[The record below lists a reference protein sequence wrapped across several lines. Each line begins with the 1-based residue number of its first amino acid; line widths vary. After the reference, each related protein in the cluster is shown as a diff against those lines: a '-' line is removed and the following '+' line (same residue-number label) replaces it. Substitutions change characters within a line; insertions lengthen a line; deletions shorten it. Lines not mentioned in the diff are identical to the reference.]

1 MRLLLVEDEADL
13 RTRLIQRLQ
22 AEGYVLDAA
31 GDGETGLYLGEEYP
45 IDAAVI
51 DIGLPVMD
59 GIELIRR
66 WRRDGRS
73 FPILILTA
81 RGKWEEK
88 VEGLEAGADDY
99 LVKPFHF
106 EELLA
111 RLRALLRRSGG
122 WANSLLSCG
131 PVELDIGSKSVTVN
145 GAAVELTAYEY
156 RVLEYLMTH
165 AGEVLSKGAIT
176 EHIYAEDAERDSNVL
191 EVLVGRLRRKLDPDR
206 LIEPIATVRG
216 QGYVF
221 RLPRNATCGP

>member
-1 MRLLLVEDEADL
+1 MRLLLVEDEPEL
-13 RTRLIQRLQ
+13 RSRLTQRLT
-22 AEGYVLDAA
+22 AEGYIVDTAA
-31 GDGETGLYLGEEYP
+31 DGETGLYLGAEYP

-51 DIGLPVMD
+51 DIGLPLID

-88 VEGLEAGADDY
+88 VAGLEAGGDDY
-99 LVKPFHF
+99 LVKPFYF
-106 EELLA
+106 EELQA
-111 RLRALLRRSGG
+111 RLRALLRRSAG
-122 WANSLLSCG
+122 WANSVLNCG
-131 PVELDIGSKSVTVN
+131 PIELDISSKSVTVN
-145 GAAVELTAYEY
+145 GSAVELTAYEY

-191 EVLVGRLRRKLDPDR
+191 EVLVGRLRRKLDPDKR
-206 LIEPIATVRG
+206 IEPIATVRG

-221 RLPRNATCGP
+221 RLPRSISCGH